1 MPPKLQQS
9 LEGLAWASVG
19 LSLVASLGYLA
30 FGVVL
35 TLAVEHIGWFNALAP
50 LSAWMLATVH
60 LAANVFAACCI
71 LATLGATGIRLRIAV
86 PLVMTIPFAY
96 LQLSFGFTQ
105 LIALITPFAALAFAS
120 VVANLWWLIGSLT
133 TFILLC
139 FAMST
144 APRNGYG
151 YLLFAVVTYTV
162 VLVGLCTYAVFNSSG
177 FDSWSPWIRLLLS
190 CGVAT
195 TCFTIGLAALK
206 FLTVRWPPSSDSRK
220 TLETWMIPLGG
231 AGFFIAGY
239 AVWHFAAH
247 LLGYDSWLA
256 KALAGF
262 ALSGGLAFAALLAIG
277 TIVSIIG
284 NDMDDDM
291 SDGMGDDGG
300 DDGSAAARADT
311 ET

>member
-1 MPPKLQQS
+1 MLPKLQQS
-9 LEGLAWASVG
+9 LESLAWASVG
-19 LSLVASLGYLA
+19 LSLVASLGYSV

-71 LATLGATGIRLRIAV
+71 LVTLGATGMRMRIAV

-96 LQLSFGFTQ
+96 LQLSIGFTQ
-105 LIALITPFAALAFAS
+105 LLALITPFAALAFAS
-120 VVANLWWLIGSLT
+120 VVANLWSLIGSLT

-139 FAMST
+139 FAVST

-151 YLLFAVVTYTV
+151 YLLFAIVTYTV

-190 CGVAT
+190 CGIAT
-195 TCFTIGLAALK
+195 TCFTIGLGALK
-206 FLTVRWPPSSDSRK
+206 FLTVRWPPSPDSRK
-220 TLETWMIPLGG
+220 TLETWMVALGG

-239 AVWHFAAH
+239 AVWHFATD
-247 LLGYDSWLA
+247 LLGYDSWFA

-262 ALSGGLAFAALLAIG
+262 ALGGGLAFAALLVVG
-277 TIVSIIG
+277 TIISIIG
-284 NDMDDDM
+284 DGVGDDNGDDD
-291 SDGMGDDGG
+291 
-300 DDGSAAARADT
+300 SAAAGADA